1 MEKVETTEDT
11 QEVFE
16 NDIELY
22 LRIFC
27 EENKIEDM
35 TTQPQSVWN
44 SALYYIYK
52 NVFKGTNKL
61 KDKTNRPIRNNDIIS
76 DCNRYDI
83 NKVANILD
91 IYIYD
96 MCMRYDKEVSVLGF
110 STLTGIDDQ
119 TLYNWR
125 DGKGSGSSQK

>member
-1 MEKVETTEDT
+1 MGSREKVEEAEDT

-44 SALYYIYK
+44 SALYYIYQH
-52 NVFKGTNKL
+52 VFKGTDKL
-61 KDKTNRPIRNNDIIS
+61 KDQNNRT
-76 DCNRYDI
+76 
-83 NKVANILD
+83 A
-91 IYIYD
+91 
-96 MCMRYDKEVSVLGF
+96 
-110 STLTGIDDQ
+110 
-119 TLYNWR
+119 
-125 DGKGSGSSQK
+125 